1 MTGIL
6 SVPRS
11 AQCSIQLEIWQTLS
25 GLTVVHTFSFSQS
38 EVPVAFMFLSVVES
52 SRPVCVRTITPMIL
66 ATVAACSSDDT
77 RRARWPRQTSC
88 LAVNWNEKILFRC
101 TVQNGYCHYLG
112 TGAK

>member
-1 MTGIL
+1 MSMRN
-6 SVPRS
+6 SV
-11 AQCSIQLEIWQTLS
+11 CTLS
-25 GLTVVHTFSFSQS
+25 LSQS

-88 LAVNWNEKILFRC
+88 LAVNWNEKKIE
-101 TVQNGYCHYLG
+101 NGYYLDG
-112 TGAK
+112 KRIL

>member
-1 MTGIL
+1 MDGL
-6 SVPRS
+6 DDWN
-11 AQCSIQLEIWQTLS
+11 LES
-25 GLTVVHTFSFSQS
+25 GCWRAVSGPTVVHTFSFSQS

-88 LAVNWNEKILFRC
+88 LAVNWNEKKRENAYYLDVSSRKRIL
-101 TVQNGYCHYLG
+101 
-112 TGAK
+112 AK